1 MEKYIKLYR
10 KRYGCTFCHLVE
22 YIIQLEQVSLR
33 MCLRLAE
40 KLTHCQGEQM
50 HRYGATKRGIC
61 STTERIAQV
70 NIRQKTILCG
80 DGKGNPRS
88 IVPLR
93 LAFLKFRFLNT
104 KKFLFSLPVS
114 LLFRIFATEIE

>member
-50 HRYGATKRGIC
+50 HRYGATKSEIC
-61 STTERIAQV
+61 STTERIAQQ
-70 NIRQKTILCG
+70 NIRQRIIFYG
-80 DGKGNPRS
+80 DGKGKS
-88 IVPLR
+88 SLYVPLR
-93 LAFLKFRFLNT
+93 RAFL
-104 KKFLFSLPVS
+104 
-114 LLFRIFATEIE
+114 